1 MSDEPA
7 PAPAEAPPAEADSPA
22 PAGSS
27 DAAPGPTPSSKEA
40 DQVRL
45 YLGNL
50 SYDSDE
56 PRLRSLFSEFGEVTD
71 IFLPED
77 RSTGRRRGFGF
88 VTFAERAAAEVA
100 IAKMDQAEVD
110 GRTIKVNESRP
121 RGDGPGFNASGAPTV
136 KLYVGNL
143 AFETNEESVRALFEK
158 HGAVSDCFLP
168 VDRESGRPRGF
179 AFVTMSSED
188 ARTAMSAIDG
198 MEIEGRAIR
207 VSESKPKASDRDRDR
222 GGGGGYGGESTRPLA
237 AFPSVSSRPSRVPLS
252 PPPPRPPPPLLRP
265 TSSPPQA
272 TAADTEATE
281 AAANATTTAAAA
293 GTAAMTTAAAAGTA
307 TTTEAEAAMEEEG
320 VGAGTTTAAGAGA
333 GTTTAAGAE
342 ADTTT
347 AAGAGATTVA
357 PTTVAPTTVGTT
369 TAAAATEEEIAEA
382 EPTEEE
388 EEETATTTAT
398 ATRPSW
404 VAWAAPLWAC
414 RGGGR

>member
-222 GGGGGYGGESTRPLA
+222 GGGGGYGGGGYGGESTRPLA

-252 PPPPRPPPPLLRP
+252 PPPSSPPPPPLASNFISP
-265 TSSPPQA
+265 TG
-272 TAADTEATE
+272 DRGGYGGYGGGRERY
-281 AAANATTTAAAA
+281 
-293 GTAAMTTAAAAGTA
+293 
-307 TTTEAEAAMEEEG
+307 
-320 VGAGTTTAAGAGA
+320 
-333 GTTTAAGAE
+333 
-342 ADTTT
+342 DD
-347 AAGAGATTVA
+347 
-357 PTTVAPTTVGTT
+357 
-369 TAAAATEEEIAEA
+369 
-382 EPTEEE
+382 
-388 EEETATTTAT
+388 
-398 ATRPSW
+398 
-404 VAWAAPLWAC
+404 
-414 RGGGR
+414 RGGGRDRGYDDRGGGRDRYDDRGRGGYGGGGGGGGYDDRGGRGGGYDDRGGRGGGYDDRGGRGGYDRGSDDRGSNDRGHDDRGRGYGGGDRGGGAYRGGGGGDRYDDRDRY

>member
-1 MSDEPA
+1 MHCRRGVRRKSNIEEEPGRLTTHKSLRVVASRHVVTFLDPCLWILYPAMSDEPA

-207 VSESKPKASDRDRDR
+207 VSESKPKASDRDR
-222 GGGGGYGGESTRPLA
+222 GGGGGYGGGGYGGESTRPLA
-237 AFPSVSSRPSRVPLS
+237 AFPSVSSRPTRVPLS
-252 PPPPRPPPPLLRP
+252 PPAPCPPPPSCVQLLLPHRRP
-265 TSSPPQA
+265 RRLRRLRR
-272 TAADTEATE
+272 
-281 AAANATTTAAAA
+281 
-293 GTAAMTTAAAAGTA
+293 
-307 TTTEAEAAMEEEG
+307 
-320 VGAGTTTAAGAGA
+320 
-333 GTTTAAGAE
+333 
-342 ADTTT
+342 
-347 AAGAGATTVA
+347 
-357 PTTVAPTTVGTT
+357 
-369 TAAAATEEEIAEA
+369 
-382 EPTEEE
+382 
-388 EEETATTTAT
+388 
-398 ATRPSW
+398 RPRTLRR
-404 VAWAAPLWAC
+404 PRRRPGPRL
-414 RGGGR
+414 

>member
-222 GGGGGYGGESTRPLA
+222 GGGGGYGGGGYGGESTRPLA

-252 PPPPRPPPPLLRP
+252 PPPPRPPPPPLP
-265 TSSPPQA
+265 SNFFPPP
-272 TAADTEATE
+272 
-281 AAANATTTAAAA
+281 
-293 GTAAMTTAAAAGTA
+293 
-307 TTTEAEAAMEEEG
+307 
-320 VGAGTTTAAGAGA
+320 GAPGGNG
-333 GTTTAAGAE
+333 GSGGGRE
-342 ADTTT
+342 RYDD
-347 AAGAGATTVA
+347 
-357 PTTVAPTTVGTT
+357 
-369 TAAAATEEEIAEA
+369 
-382 EPTEEE
+382 
-388 EEETATTTAT
+388 
-398 ATRPSW
+398 
-404 VAWAAPLWAC
+404 
-414 RGGGR
+414 RGGGRDRGYDDRGGGRDRYDDRGRGGYGGGGGGGGYDDRGGRGGGYDDRGGRGGGYDDRGGRGGYDRGSDDRGSNDRGHDDRGRGYGGGDRGGGAYRGGGGGDRYDDRDRY